1 MEGYIMTKQEIGAV
15 LMRLREASGKS
26 REYVSEIIGK
36 SVKTIGHWETGYAQ
50 PDANTLFL
58 LCTIYGADLN
68 DAFGFSGKT
77 KNAPSTSDEAQEIAQ
92 NYDKL
97 DSHGKRVVRVVLQEE
112 ISRMDDARSAPI
124 IPHPATLELLRTEQ
138 PASAGQG
145 TYLGPERFELLRVLD
160 TPLTRRASFSV
171 PVSGNSME
179 PHYRDGDTLLI
190 ESAEE
195 LKPGEIGLFSLDGEG
210 YVKKLG
216 HGELI
221 SLNPAYPPIPLD
233 ESIRLHGR
241 VIGVLDPN
249 SLIG

>member
-1 MEGYIMTKQEIGAV
+1 MYEHLKE
-15 LMRLREASGKS
+15 LRETLGLTQAEFGRSVGIAKS
-26 REYVSEIIGK
+26 TYNNY
-36 SVKTIGHWETGYAQ
+36 ETGIRDPKSDFWVAVAKKYGV
-50 PDANTLFL
+50 
-58 LCTIYGADLN
+58 TIDYLMGYSD
-68 DAFGFSGKT
+68 DPHRTGGQHS
-77 KNAPSTSDEAQEIAQ
+77 KNASVISTEAQQVAISF
-92 NYDKL
+92 DKL
-97 DSHGKRVVRVVLQEE
+97 DVFGKRTVRAVIREEQARIEE
-112 ISRMDDARSAPI
+112 IKNAPI

>member
-1 MEGYIMTKQEIGAV
+1 MYEHLKE
-15 LMRLREASGKS
+15 LRETLGLTQAEFGRSVGIAKS
-26 REYVSEIIGK
+26 TYNNY
-36 SVKTIGHWETGYAQ
+36 ETGIRDPKSDFWVAVAKKYGV
-50 PDANTLFL
+50 
-58 LCTIYGADLN
+58 TIDYLMGYSDDPHRTGGQQSKSA
-68 DAFGFSGKT
+68 SVI
-77 KNAPSTSDEAQEIAQ
+77 STEAQQVAISF
-92 NYDKL
+92 DKL
-97 DSHGKRVVRVVLQEE
+97 DVFGKRTVRAVIREE
-112 ISRMDDARSAPI
+112 QARIEEVKNAPI